1 MYEEYQLPDL
11 LRDWPWTRQLSLH
24 YLQVKAESK
33 AWLESFR
40 PFDSRAQKAYDA
52 CDFSKLWFYS
62 THAGG

>member
-11 LRDWPWTRQLSLH
+11 LRDWPWTRRLSVH

-40 PFDSRAQKAYDA
+40 PFDSQAQKAYDA
-52 CDFSKLWFYS
+52 CDFGKL
-62 THAGG
+62 